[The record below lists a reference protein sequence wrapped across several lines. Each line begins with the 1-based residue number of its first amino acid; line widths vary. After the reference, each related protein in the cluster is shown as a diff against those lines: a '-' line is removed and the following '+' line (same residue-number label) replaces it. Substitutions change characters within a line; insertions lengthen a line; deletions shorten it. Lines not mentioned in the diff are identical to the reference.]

1 MRYQTDDI
9 SSRRNR
15 PALSQLIQLL
25 LIGAFLAISAN
36 ARAESDQSQIS
47 KGQPIPDWVVDTPW
61 QQQPARRNQPVQ
73 FILSDS
79 QVRVSDSAPVYFYR
93 AIEKALSADG
103 VDQVSKIEISFN
115 PVYQTLSIHK
125 LSVIRN
131 GQVSDRAES
140 ALIRIIEQEDDAD
153 RNIYG
158 GQKTALILLN
168 DIRKNDILEFSYSIT
183 GFNPVLGQRFFGYR
197 DLGWSVTVD
206 QQQIRYLMPKNRQL
220 QYKSHNL
227 TVKPEINHLS
237 DEYTEYLWINKQT
250 PVIRHDDQYPPGE
263 TPFPWLSVSEYNS
276 WEEVNQWALELYQ
289 DKYTGGPRFEQLVKQ
304 LKQES
309 SNPKAYTE
317 AALARVQ
324 EDIRYLGL
332 EFGESSHRPNMP
344 EQILQNRYGDCKDK
358 AVLLTAMLRARGI
371 KAWPALV
378 SFDNRGTIS
387 RDLPSP
393 GAFDHVITLV
403 ELDGEQYWLD
413 GTRTGQ
419 GADIN
424 RLTTSRFGKA
434 LVLRPET
441 RALSDVVPR
450 NRNKITVSEQ
460 IVISDYQQPVA
471 MTLTTVFEGAE
482 AEWQRKS
489 LADAD
494 LGQVS
499 ENYLDYFSDF
509 YPLIELA
516 DTVSYTDDRLL
527 NRLTITEKYR
537 IPEYWLVEDKVRSA
551 SFYTTGFYSHAVKP
565 ERLRRNGPYW
575 PGFKAELQH
584 NVSIRFPEPLKI
596 NMDGWHSKISSPY
609 FAYETDAEYQG
620 RTLTVFSSLNLHG
633 KPVPAKE
640 APKYARDMAR
650 VQDAMSYS
658 FQFEDPLQSTRKQRE
673 DLLSRLE
680 MKLEET
686 LKGSN

>member
-15 PALSQLIQLL
+15 PALSQLIQLFFTGVL
-25 LIGAFLAISAN
+25 LTISAQ
-36 ARAESDQSQIS
+36 ASTESDQDQIIRN
-47 KGQPIPDWVVDTPW
+47 QPVPGWVVDTPW
-61 QQQPARRNQPVQ
+61 QQQPLRRKQPVQ

-79 QVRVSDSAPVYFYR
+79 QTRVTDAAPVYFYR

-103 VDQVSKIEISFN
+103 VDQVSKIEIGFN
-115 PVYQTLSIHK
+115 PVYQQLAIHK

-131 GQVSDRAES
+131 GQSSDRAES

-153 RNIYG
+153 RNIYDG
-158 GQKTALILLN
+158 RKTALILLN

-183 GFNPVLGQRFFGYR
+183 GFNPVLGKRFFGYR

-206 QQQIRYLMPKNRQL
+206 QQQIRYLMPKQRPL
-220 QYKSHNL
+220 QYQSH
-227 TVKPEINHLS
+227 KLS
-237 DEYTEYLWINKQT
+237 TEPKISQLADGYTEYLWTNDKT
-250 PVIRHDDQYPPGE
+250 PIIRHDDQYPPGE
-263 TPFPWLSVSEYNS
+263 TPYPWLSVSEYDS
-276 WEEVNQWALELYQ
+276 WKEVNQWALDLYQ
-289 DKYTGGPRFEQLVKQ
+289 DKYTGGQRFQQLVKQ
-304 LKQES
+304 LNKDFS
-309 SNPKAYTE
+309 TPKAYTE
-317 AALARVQ
+317 AALASVQ

-358 AVLLTAMLRARGI
+358 AVLLTALLRARGI
-371 KAWPALV
+371 DAWPALV
-378 SFDNRGTIS
+378 SFANRGTIDS
-387 RDLPSP
+387 DLPSP

-403 ELDGEQYWLD
+403 ELEGEQYWLD
-413 GTRTGQ
+413 GTRINQ
-419 GADIN
+419 GTDIN
-424 RLTTSRFGKA
+424 RLATSRFGKA
-434 LVLRPET
+434 LVLRPGT
-441 RALSDVVPR
+441 KALSDVEPR
-450 NRNKITVSEQ
+450 NRNKITVSEHV
-460 IVISDYQQPVA
+460 VISDYQQPVA
-471 MTLTTVFEGAE
+471 MTLTTVFEGSE
-482 AEWQRKS
+482 AEWQRNR
-489 LADAD
+489 LANAD
-494 LGQVS
+494 LEQVS

-509 YPLIELA
+509 YPMIELA
-516 DTVSYTDDRLL
+516 DTVSYTDNRLL

-537 IPEYWLVEDKVRSA
+537 IPEYWLIEDKVRSA

-565 ERLRRNGPYW
+565 DRLRRNGSYW
-575 PGFKAELQH
+575 PGSKAELQH
-584 NVSIRFPEPLKI
+584 NVSIHFPEPLKI
-596 NMDGWHSKISSPY
+596 NMEGWHSKISSPY

-620 RTLTVFSSLNLHG
+620 KTLTVFSTLNMHG

-640 APKYARDMAR
+640 APKYARDMAK

-680 MKLEET
+680 MKLEEA